1 MLYMLKLEGAAP
13 AGFYIPHRVASYSSY
28 PASQL
33 LPIKSHS
40 RNKLNSTP
48 DSGCTIKLNNYQ
60 FTHPYANTQSFD
72 AELLLAAF

>member
-1 MLYMLKLEGAAP
+1 MFKPKGVVP
-13 AGFYIPHRVASYSSY
+13 GGFYISHLVASYSSY

-40 RNKLNSTP
+40 DNKLSNTP

-72 AELLLAAF
+72 AELLLTAF